1 MKNENLLSTETIL
14 KVHDHMNNL
23 YYFHG
28 WSWEERIAIHPEDPS
43 KDHKYSVKVA
53 IVEDVNTGSTHL
65 LTPGTFAFIRK

>member
-43 KDHKYSVKVA
+43 KDHKYSVKINRKITKNERRA
-53 IVEDVNTGSTHL
+53 FF
-65 LTPGTFAFIRK
+65 LTQHTKP